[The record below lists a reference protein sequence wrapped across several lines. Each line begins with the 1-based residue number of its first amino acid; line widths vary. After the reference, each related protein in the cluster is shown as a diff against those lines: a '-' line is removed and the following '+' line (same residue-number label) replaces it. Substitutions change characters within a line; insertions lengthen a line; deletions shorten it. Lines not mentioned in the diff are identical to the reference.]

1 MAYNHDN
8 ELNEEKIALFLQES
22 VKNVENAS
30 EVDIKAFDKIKKLI
44 KKNVPFSRRKYV
56 YAFLVKNAVMGF
68 RSNRFRKDKNE
79 RFSRNQKTERNARV
93 ENTNLGTEGHRERA
107 PRIQIDPSAATTIF
121 IGIGHNRRVSPR
133 DLVGLLVSVS
143 GLEKQRI
150 GEIRVLA
157 NYSFIQLYTE
167 DCEKVIS
174 TLNGYE
180 YRGKK
185 LSVSY
190 SKKKDD
196 EEEFASNT
204 VETSAENE
212 KSNNENLEQK
222 SYRFAE
228 DDTIPSNVSNEGHS
242 DNSVNLEEE
251 KIAAEQKA
259 FAAEQKAS
267 SSSDLENEKEII
279 KPFSET
285 TDDGQVKSHFGDGA
299 AY

>member
-8 ELNEEKIALFLQES
+8 EFNEEKIALFLQES

-30 EVDIKAFDKIKKLI
+30 EQDIKAFDKIKKLI

-56 YAFLVKNAVMGF
+56 YAFLVKNAAMSF
-68 RSNRFRKDKNE
+68 RSNRFRKDKDE
-79 RFSRNQKTERNARV
+79 RFSRGKKTERNLRS
-93 ENTNLGTEGHRERA
+93 ENLSIVPEERRERP
-107 PRIQIDPSAATTIF
+107 PRIQIDPSASTTIF

-167 DCEKVIS
+167 DCEKVIA

-190 SKKKDD
+190 SKKKEDGD
-196 EEEFASNT
+196 ELVANS
-204 VETSAENE
+204 SENSSEIE
-212 KSNNENLEQK
+212 KSSNETEKK
-222 SYRFAE
+222 SYRFADE
-228 DDTIPSNVSNEGHS
+228 DTIPSNVSNEGHS

-259 FAAEQKAS
+259 FAAQQKAS
-267 SSSDLENEKEII
+267 SSSDLANEKEIV

>member
-8 ELNEEKIALFLQES
+8 EFNEEKIALFLQES

-30 EVDIKAFDKIKKLI
+30 EQDIKAFDKIKKLI

-56 YAFLVKNAVMGF
+56 YAYLVKNAAMSF
-68 RSNRFRKDKNE
+68 RSNRFRKDKDD
-79 RFSRNQKTERNARV
+79 RFSRGKKTERNARL
-93 ENTNLGTEGHRERA
+93 ENTNLGTEEHRERP

-143 GLEKQRI
+143 GLEKQRV

-196 EEEFASNT
+196 GEELVVNSSENSST
-204 VETSAENE
+204 NE
-212 KSNNENLEQK
+212 KSSSETEKK

-228 DDTIPSNVSNEGHS
+228 EETIPSNVSNEGHS

-267 SSSDLENEKEII
+267 SSSDLESEKEII

>member
-30 EVDIKAFDKIKKLI
+30 EQDIKAFDKIKKLI

-56 YAFLVKNAVMGF
+56 YAFLVKNAAMSF
-68 RSNRFRKDKNE
+68 RSNRFRKDKDE
-79 RFSRNQKTERNARV
+79 RFSRGKKTDRNVRSENINIVPEER
-93 ENTNLGTEGHRERA
+93 RERP

-190 SKKKDD
+190 SKKKEDGD
-196 EEEFASNT
+196 ELVANS
-204 VETSAENE
+204 VENPSESE
-212 KSNNENLEQK
+212 KK
-222 SYRFAE
+222 SYSFADE
-228 DDTIPSNVSNEGHS
+228 DTIPSNVSNEGHS
-242 DNSVNLEEE
+242 DNSVNSEEE
-251 KIAAEQKA
+251 KIAAQQKA
-259 FAAEQKAS
+259 FAAQQRAS
-267 SSSDLENEKEII
+267 SSSDLANEKESV